1 MLDPLT
7 WKDIY
12 RHIKQLEEINKE
24 LRNQLSAASC
34 KIHILN
40 TEVDYLSF
48 RNKKLLEELGETKCR
63 INNIIAR

>member
-1 MLDPLT
+1 MLNPST

-12 RHIKQLEEINKE
+12 RYIKQLEEINKE
-24 LRNQLSAASC
+24 LREELNAASC

-48 RNKKLLEELGETKCR
+48 RNKKLLEKLEAK
-63 INNIIAR
+63 